1 MHARN
6 SSSNFH
12 SSYINYR
19 IFVRWSPLDGTS
31 PLPPSGFQNSFDAF
45 VNPLRENRSSLASA
59 KEQREKRGGRGC
71 KRWRNVEEICRGWQ
85 PPLPPTRQ
93 FGCRNIFGET
103 SITHIPVRNSFPV
116 WKASVGMPSPPYP
129 PSSNAPHSSPLLLL
143 LSFDAC
149 WRRCNRCCVRA
160 HRIRMHMYGNGGRGR
175 RGRGLMQRLLTFSN
189 ARWPATHATDS
200 KIVPWLR
207 DIPPRWIH
215 CSCLGRIDR
224 LRPTAPD
231 DGCDSEKRRGYSSS
245 CVLGTRRRGRGEIL
259 LD

>member
-1 MHARN
+1 MQKLKAIDRTTLFARKQRTIIPLVCNWCANWVFRILRYNFVNFHANAYRTCIYIYISLMHARN

-85 PPLPPTRQ
+85 PPPPTRQ

-103 SITHIPVRNSFPV
+103 SITHILVRNSFPV

-200 KIVPWLR
+200 KIVP
-207 DIPPRWIH
+207 
-215 CSCLGRIDR
+215 
-224 LRPTAPD
+224 
-231 DGCDSEKRRGYSSS
+231 
-245 CVLGTRRRGRGEIL
+245 
-259 LD
+259 